1 MNKLPVDLSIL
12 GFGCMRLPV
21 KKDGNI
27 DEEQAT
33 AMIRFAID
41 HGGITLTRPTHITMG
56 KANLL

>member
-1 MNKLPVDLSIL
+1 MKKLPTDLSIL

-33 AMIRFAID
+33 VVSLFY
-41 HGGITLTRPTHITMG
+41 
-56 KANLL
+56 